1 MKYLLFIAIGGASG
15 AVSRHLLASWLHRMW
30 EGRVPV
36 GTLLVNVVG
45 SFAIGVSYVILV
57 ERQLVHSDWRAL
69 SIVGFR
75 GAFTTFSTF
84 SLETVSLFEAGDSI

>member
-15 AVSRHLLASWLHRMW
+15 AVSRHLLASWLHGMW
-30 EGRVPV
+30 EGKVPV

-45 SFAIGVSYVILV
+45 SFAIGVAYVILV

-69 SIVGFR
+69 SIVDFL
-75 GAFTTFSTF
+75 GALTMFSTF